1 MEGKQVEKKF
11 DANVKEVLDCFE
23 NVERCRHRGNYV
35 PDRWTANCPSCGGYR
50 ALGIKRLLF
59 GKVKFHCCC
68 GCTEDEILE
77 GAGLDGRVIAAR
89 YASGL

>member
-35 PDRWTANCPSCGGYR
+35 PDRWTANCPSCG
-50 ALGIKRLLF
+50 
-59 GKVKFHCCC
+59 
-68 GCTEDEILE
+68 
-77 GAGLDGRVIAAR
+77 
-89 YASGL
+89 